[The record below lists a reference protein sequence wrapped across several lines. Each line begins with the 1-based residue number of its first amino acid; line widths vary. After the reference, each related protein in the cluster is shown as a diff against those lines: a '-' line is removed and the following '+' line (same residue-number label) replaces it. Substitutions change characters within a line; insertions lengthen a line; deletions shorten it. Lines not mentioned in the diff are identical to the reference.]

1 MVNKSTYG
9 YQEDMDSGFPPLDE
23 SWWEAVL
30 TEDEPQQETTT
41 HSTDIPVSG
50 DSPSTETDDH
60 PAAIQSIDWD
70 AARKLYQQDEVC
82 ALNVSGHNRG
92 GLLVNGNGLQGF
104 VPISHLLE
112 IPNDSSL
119 EEPKEVLAAYVGRQI
134 QLKVIECDQDRGRV
148 VFSERAAQAT
158 PGSRNELLNNLHPG
172 DTITG
177 RVTNITNF
185 GVFIDLGGVE
195 GLVHVSELSWGRVRH
210 PSDTILYNQE
220 LRVFVI
226 SVDKERSRVALSVK
240 RLSPNP
246 WASAAERYSPGQ
258 ITEATITSVVPFGAF
273 ARLEDGLDGLIHI
286 SEIVM
291 GDDGEIGD
299 YFFEGQNVQVRILHI
314 DAPNQRM
321 GLSTKLNQ

>member
-1 MVNKSTYG
+1 VCT
-9 YQEDMDSGFPPLDE
+9 LD
-23 SWWEAVL
+23 
-30 TEDEPQQETTT
+30 
-41 HSTDIPVSG
+41 
-50 DSPSTETDDH
+50 
-60 PAAIQSIDWD
+60 
-70 AARKLYQQDEVC
+70 
-82 ALNVSGHNRG
+82 VSGHNRG
-92 GLLVNGNGLQGF
+92 GLLVSGDGLQGF

-112 IPNDSSL
+112 ISNDSSL

-210 PSDTILYNQE
+210 PSDAIQYNQE

-226 SVDKERSRVALSVK
+226 SVDQERSRVALSVK

-246 WASAAERYSPGQ
+246 WASAAKRYSPGQ
-258 ITEATITSVVPFGAF
+258 ITAATITSVVPFGAF

-291 GDDGEIGD
+291 DDDTEISD
-299 YFFEGQNVQVRILHI
+299 YFYEGQTVQVRILHI
-314 DAPNQRM
+314 DASNQRM

>member
-1 MVNKSTYG
+1 MVNKSAYG
-9 YQEDMDSGFPPLDE
+9 YQEDIEGGFPPLDE

-30 TEDEPQQETTT
+30 TEDEPQQEASTT
-41 HSTDIPVSG
+41 STEISISG
-50 DSPSTETDDH
+50 DSSSIETDAN
-60 PAAIQSIDWD
+60 PALQSVDWD
-70 AARKLYQQDEVC
+70 AARKLYQKDEVC
-82 ALNVSGHNRG
+82 TLNVSGHNRG
-92 GLLVNGNGLQGF
+92 GLLVNGDGLQGF

-112 IPNDSSL
+112 ISNDSSI
-119 EEPKEVLAAYVGRQI
+119 EEPQEVLATYVGRQV
-134 QLKVIECDQDRGRV
+134 QLKVIECDEDRGRV
-148 VFSERAAQAT
+148 VLSERAAQAT

-210 PSDTILYNQE
+210 PSDSIQYNQE

-226 SVDKERSRVALSVK
+226 SVDQERSRVALSVK

-246 WASAAERYSPGQ
+246 WASAAERYAPEQ
-258 ITEATITSVVPFGAF
+258 ITSATITSVVPFGAF

-291 GDDGEIGD
+291 EDDADISD
-299 YFFEGQNVQVRILHI
+299 YFYEGLVVKVRILHI
-314 DAPNQRM
+314 DASNQRM

>member
-1 MVNKSTYG
+1 MVNKSVYG
-9 YQEDMDSGFPPLDE
+9 YQEDIEGGFPPLDE

-30 TEDEPQQETTT
+30 TEDEPQQEASTT
-41 HSTDIPVSG
+41 STEISISG
-50 DSPSTETDDH
+50 DSSSIETDAN
-60 PAAIQSIDWD
+60 PALQSVDWD
-70 AARKLYQQDEVC
+70 AARKLYQKDEVC
-82 ALNVSGHNRG
+82 TLNVSGHNRG
-92 GLLVNGNGLQGF
+92 GLLVNGDGLQGF

-112 IPNDSSL
+112 ISNDSSI
-119 EEPKEVLAAYVGRQI
+119 EEPQEVLATYVGRQV
-134 QLKVIECDQDRGRV
+134 QLKVIECDEDRGRV

-210 PSDTILYNQE
+210 PSDSIQYNQE

-226 SVDKERSRVALSVK
+226 SVDQERSRVALSVK

-246 WASAAERYSPGQ
+246 WASAAERYAPGQ
-258 ITEATITSVVPFGAF
+258 ITSATITSVVPFGAF

-291 GDDGEIGD
+291 EDDADISD
-299 YFFEGQNVQVRILHI
+299 YFYEGLIVQVRILHI
-314 DAPNQRM
+314 DASNQRM

>member
-1 MVNKSTYG
+1 MVNKSASG
-9 YQEDMDSGFPPLDE
+9 YQEDIDGGFPPLDE

-30 TEDEPQQETTT
+30 TEDEPQHEATTF
-41 HSTDIPVSG
+41 STEMSVSG
-50 DSPSTETDDH
+50 DSSSGKTDDH
-60 PAAIQSIDWD
+60 PAALQSVDWD
-70 AARKLYQQDEVC
+70 EARKLYQQDEVC
-82 ALNVSGHNRG
+82 ILNVSGHNRG

-112 IPNDSSL
+112 ISNDSSFD
-119 EEPKEVLAAYVGRQI
+119 EPKDVLAAYVGRQI

-148 VFSERAAQAT
+148 VLSERAAQAT
-158 PGSRNELLNNLHPG
+158 PGSRNELLNKLHPG
-172 DTITG
+172 DTIIG
-177 RVTNITNF
+177 SVTNITNF

-210 PSDTILYNQE
+210 PSDTIQYNQE

-226 SVDKERSRVALSVK
+226 SVDQERSRVALSVK

-246 WASAAERYSPGQ
+246 WASATERYSPGQ

-286 SEIVM
+286 SEIVKS
-291 GDDGEIGD
+291 DDGELGD
-299 YFFEGQNVQVRILHI
+299 YFYEGQNVRVRILHI

>member
-1 MVNKSTYG
+1 MVNKSAYG
-9 YQEDMDSGFPPLDE
+9 YQEDVEDGIPPLDE

-30 TEDEPQQETTT
+30 TEDEPQQEPRTI
-41 HSTDIPVSG
+41 STEIHVSG
-50 DSPSTETDDH
+50 DDSSKESDEQPVL
-60 PAAIQSIDWD
+60 QSVDWD
-70 AARKLYQQDEVC
+70 AARKLYQQDEVFT
-82 ALNVSGHNRG
+82 LNVSGHNRG
-92 GLLVNGNGLQGF
+92 GLLVSGDGLQGF

-112 IPNDSSL
+112 ISNDSSV
-119 EEPKEVLAAYVGRQI
+119 EEHQEILASYVNRQI
-134 QLKVIECDQDRGRV
+134 KLKVIECDQDRGRV

-172 DTITG
+172 DVITG

-210 PSDTILYNQE
+210 PADAIQYNQE

-226 SVDKERSRVALSVK
+226 SVDQARSRVALSVK
-240 RLSPNP
+240 RLTQNP

-258 ITEATITSVVPFGAF
+258 ITEATITSVVPFGVF

-286 SEIVM
+286 SEIVL
-291 GDDGEIGD
+291 DDGAEIND
-299 YFFEGQNVQVRILHI
+299 CFNEGQIVQVRVLHI
-314 DAPNQRM
+314 DATNQRM

>member
-1 MVNKSTYG
+1 MVNKSAYG
-9 YQEDMDSGFPPLDE
+9 YQEDLEGGLPPLDE

-30 TEDEPQQETTT
+30 TEDEPQQEA
-41 HSTDIPVSG
+41 STFSTEIPVSG
-50 DSPSTETDDH
+50 DGPLIENDDP
-60 PAAIQSIDWD
+60 PALQSVDWD

-82 ALNVSGHNRG
+82 TLDVSGHNRG
-92 GLLVNGNGLQGF
+92 GLLVSGNGLQGF

-112 IPNDSSL
+112 ISNDSSI

-210 PSDTILYNQE
+210 PSDAIQYNQE

-226 SVDKERSRVALSVK
+226 SVDQERSRVALSVK

-246 WASAAERYSPGQ
+246 WASAAKRYSPGQ
-258 ITEATITSVVPFGAF
+258 ITAATITSVVPFGAF

-291 GDDGEIGD
+291 DDDTEISD
-299 YFFEGQNVQVRILHI
+299 YFYEGQTVQVRILHI
-314 DAPNQRM
+314 DASNQRM

>member
-9 YQEDMDSGFPPLDE
+9 YQEDMESGLPPLDE

-30 TEDEPQQETTT
+30 TEDEPQQDT
-41 HSTDIPVSG
+41 STMSGEIPVSG
-50 DSPSTETDDH
+50 DSPSKESDDH
-60 PAAIQSIDWD
+60 PAPPSVDWD
-70 AARKLYQQDEVC
+70 AARNLYQQDEVC
-82 ALNVSGHNRG
+82 TLNVSGFNRG
-92 GLLVNGNGLQGF
+92 GLLVNGDGLQGF
-104 VPISHLLE
+104 VPISHLVN
-112 IPNDSSL
+112 ISNDSNV
-119 EEPKEVLAAYVGRQI
+119 EEPQEVLAAYVGRQI

-158 PGSRNELLNNLHPG
+158 AGSRNELLNSLHPG

-195 GLVHVSELSWGRVRH
+195 GLIHVSELSWGRVRH
-210 PSDTILYNQE
+210 PSDVIQYNQE

-226 SVDKERSRVALSVK
+226 SVDQERSRVALSVK

-246 WASAAERYSPGQ
+246 WISAAERYSPGQ

-291 GDDGEIGD
+291 GDDTKLGD
-299 YFFEGQNVQVRILHI
+299 FFHTGQTVQVRILHI
-314 DAPNQRM
+314 DSTNQRM